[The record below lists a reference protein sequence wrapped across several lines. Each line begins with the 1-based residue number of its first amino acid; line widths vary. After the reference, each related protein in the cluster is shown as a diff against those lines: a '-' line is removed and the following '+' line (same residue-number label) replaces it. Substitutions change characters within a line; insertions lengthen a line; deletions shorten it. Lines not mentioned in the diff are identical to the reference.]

1 MACHRNWEGQEGLGA
16 LSTTQT
22 QAASAREQASLKKVT
37 ISLATTN
44 QLPSLISQDQHVSL
58 SVAMCVSCFR
68 KNSRSDA
75 LPIGSRTLFPRAC
88 LDRPALT
95 EHSCLRSVRP
105 YWASL
110 ELTIPT
116 LLQSY
121 ILSLSRAC
129 QSDRWATC
137 MDKRAIHMAVGEKN
151 IYIDKWNTYMPYAV
165 YTITIWLQIFEF
177 ESTEYIF
184 WIFFNTIFLLV

>member
-1 MACHRNWEGQEGLGA
+1 MLDQVLYETPSTKQQQKTYQSLACHRNWEGQEGLGA
-16 LSTTQT
+16 LSTQT

-44 QLPSLISQDQHVSL
+44 QLPSLISQDQQTSL
-58 SVAMCVSCFR
+58 SVAMCVSCLG

-75 LPIGSRTLFPRAC
+75 LLKRSRTLFPRAC

-116 LLQSY
+116 LLRSY
-121 ILSLSRAC
+121 ISSVPRAC

-137 MDKRAIHMAVGEKN
+137 TDKRTIHINHKAVGEWT
-151 IYIDKWNTYMPYAV
+151 IYIDKWNMYMAAD
-165 YTITIWLQIFEF
+165 L
-177 ESTEYIF
+177 
-184 WIFFNTIFLLV
+184 